1 MMLRIPLIKQRCAT
15 RQEQTPSGQARLWDL
30 FARAVR
36 AAALLPLDAFD
47 AQARLLDGL
56 ERYGPTNHLA
66 CNLGQEIREE
76 ALDIFNLCV
85 LREDAW
91 EVNGGVVDWP
101 ALACLK
107 RLVPVLLSLA
117 SSLDPPVPPE
127 GK

>member
-1 MMLRIPLIKQRCAT
+1 MTPRIPLIKQRCAT
-15 RQEQTPSGQARLWDL
+15 RQERTPSGQGRLWDL
-30 FARAVR
+30 FARAAR

-56 ERYGPTNHLA
+56 ERYGPTNHLG
-66 CNLGQEIREE
+66 CNFGQEIREE

-91 EVNGGVVDWP
+91 ELYEGVVDWA
-101 ALACLK
+101 ALGCLK